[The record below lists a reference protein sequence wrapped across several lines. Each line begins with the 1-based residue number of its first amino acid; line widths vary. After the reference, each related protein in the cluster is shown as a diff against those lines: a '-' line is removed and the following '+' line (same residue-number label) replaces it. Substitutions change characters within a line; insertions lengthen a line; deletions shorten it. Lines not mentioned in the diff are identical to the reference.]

1 MSERLIYKLLE
12 TEKTVFS
19 LNEIAMLVNA
29 KETSNLKSQLH
40 YYVKTGLLLNIRRGF
55 YAKQKY
61 NVEEFVCK
69 LYTPTY
75 ISLDYVLQKEFIN
88 FQYNSKFS
96 AISYLSREVT
106 VENNTISYRKLKNSA
121 LINTLGI
128 HRLDNGINI
137 ASAERA
143 VMDSLYLNKSGY
155 FDNITKL
162 NIDLMRKMIPIYQSK
177 SLENLF
183 KKTF

>member
-1 MSERLIYKLLE
+1 MYERLIYKLLE
-12 TEKTVFS
+12 SEKTVFS

-40 YYVKTGLLLNIRRGF
+40 YYVKIGLLLNIRRGF

-61 NVEEFVCK
+61 NIEEFACK
-69 LYTPTY
+69 LYTPSY
-75 ISLDYVLQKEFIN
+75 ISLDYVLQKESIN
-88 FQYNSKFS
+88 FQFNSKIS
-96 AISYLSREVT
+96 AISYLSREIT
-106 VENNTISYRKLKNSA
+106 LDNNTISYRKLKNTV
-121 LINTLGI
+121 LINTTGI
-128 HRLDNGINI
+128 RRLDNGINI
-137 ASAERA
+137 ATVERA

-162 NIDLMRKMIPIYQSK
+162 NIDLMRKMISIYQSK